1 MKKILRSPIT
11 YIVVFLVA
19 VVIFLYNRGFRIVYD
34 PNLVNDWDAISAFAS
49 WFGAI
54 ASAGALLVAIH
65 IPKVI
70 AEQQNKIALFDK
82 RYNTCDALLFLLT
95 VVKNI
100 VEGTMKEMEPKL
112 FLDTIA
118 GTYKSVSIVGEITSN
133 CNELSDIYVRLI
145 FEAGK
150 IGYLFEIAELKDILD
165 FLKSTDRYI
174 SDVYKGKPGDITQ
187 LQAAYARLDAE
198 RIQEKLEH
206 QLTLIA

>member
-1 MKKILRSPIT
+1 MKKIFRSPIT

-19 VVIFLYNRGFRIVYD
+19 LIVFLYNRGFRIVYD
-34 PNLVNDWDAISAFAS
+34 PNVINDWDAISAFAS

-100 VEGTMKEMEPKL
+100 VDGTMKEMEPKL

-133 CNELSDIYVRLI
+133 CKELSDIYVRLI

-150 IGYLFEIAELKDILD
+150 IGYLFEIAELKDVLE

-174 SDVYKGKPGDITQ
+174 SDVYKGNPGDITQ
-187 LQAAYARLDAE
+187 LQAAYERLDAE
-198 RIQEKLEH
+198 RIQEKLEQ
-206 QLTLIA
+206 QLTLTT